1 MEAFGKAAFPRRGR
15 KEFRTYMHPRED
27 DVFLLQTTP
36 LGFKSSFKG
45 TLRWFVKLDGGS
57 VSGCAWRQCWKPENP
72 RALEF
77 AMASSALLQ
86 FDLLWSQVLPHPSLH
101 HPQSKQPTLA
111 FNPLACSYCQSGH
124 VLLLNQPCLDTCEAR
139 EKTDR
144 DGRCSDFSNAW
155 FWFDSISLMFSSK
168 LYKKHLIRIS
178 LSPMCLLALPLIF
191 PEIRSF
197 HFSLEVDVLYIV
209 L

>member
-1 MEAFGKAAFPRRGR
+1 MVCKARWWQCQWLCLKAVLEAREPSSPGVCHGLLCTVAIWSSMISSAAPSITASPT
-15 KEFRTYMHPRED
+15 E
-27 DVFLLQTTP
+27 QTTP
-36 LGFKSSFKG
+36 
-45 TLRWFVKLDGGS
+45 
-57 VSGCAWRQCWKPENP
+57 
-72 RALEF
+72 
-77 AMASSALLQ
+77 
-86 FDLLWSQVLPHPSLH
+86 
-101 HPQSKQPTLA
+101 LA